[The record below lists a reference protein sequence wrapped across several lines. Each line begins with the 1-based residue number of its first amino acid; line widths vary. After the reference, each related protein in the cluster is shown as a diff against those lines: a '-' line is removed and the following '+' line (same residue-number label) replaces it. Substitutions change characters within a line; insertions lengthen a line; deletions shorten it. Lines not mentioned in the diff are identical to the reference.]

1 MSRVWKSLYVGKMSI
16 FSMLLEGESSM
27 MRWLLNGLDLTRF
40 HDLVG
45 SS

>member
-1 MSRVWKSLYVGKMSI
+1 MPTRGKNKCFLKSSRRRN
-16 FSMLLEGESSM
+16 FHGEVAS
-27 MRWLLNGLDLTRF
+27 NGLDLTHF

>member
-1 MSRVWKSLYVGKMSI
+1 MGKMSI
-16 FSMLLEGESSM
+16 FSMLLEEESSM
-27 MRWLLNGLDLTRF
+27 ARWLPNGLDLTHF